1 MPRPRFQKLVAEQQA
16 LILDAALREFA
27 ANGYADAS
35 LNRIIEA
42 SGISKGSMY
51 YYFDSKEDLYAHVIR
66 DQLERLIQRAGPLPV
81 PDAVDAD
88 GFWQQLTDDYL
99 RLLRAMGESPEAGAL
114 LRGWLGGAGAPSLG
128 SAQREAEQEVL
139 PWVTA
144 TLAAGQRIGAVR
156 SDVADELLLAVVM
169 GIGQAIDVWMITRPP
184 HASGLE
190 QAVGTV
196 FGMMRRA
203 VAPPGL

>member
-1 MPRPRFQKLVAEQQA
+1 MARPRFHKLAATQQQ
-16 LILDAALREFA
+16 LILDAAVREFA
-27 ANGYADAS
+27 SNGFADAS

-42 SGISKGSMY
+42 AGISKGSMY
-51 YYFDSKEDLYAHVIR
+51 YYFDGKEDLYAHVIR
-66 DQLERLIQRAGPLPV
+66 DQLEQLIQRAGPVPV

-88 GFWQQLTDDYL
+88 GFWAQLSDAYVH
-99 RLLRAMGESPEAGAL
+99 LLRAMGDSPEAAAL

-128 SAQREAEQEVL
+128 SAQREAEQEVM
-139 PWVTA
+139 PWVMA

-156 SDVADELLLAVVM
+156 SDLADDLLLAVVM

-184 HASGLE
+184 DDSELE
-190 QAVGTV
+190 RTVGTV

-203 VAPPGL
+203 LEPPG